1 MDKPF
6 NLIIDTKRTGFNA
19 VRGLKQGD
27 NNSILNVTLVQNS
40 VPFDLTG
47 LTVRI
52 NYKRP
57 DNKIFLQ
64 MADVVNTTDG
74 KVKINILTKALEN
87 TGEVKSDLSIF
98 DKDNRKITSATFSMF
113 VDSSVYRNDYIDKED
128 LDLIQSIWVEEDKR
142 IRAENERV
150 KNEDNRKNVENARVE
165 SEENRKLEEI
175 KRVDSENIRVE
186 NEAGREANENQ
197 RVENEKTRLENENQ
211 RKENEENRIAKE
223 SERVD
228 AEEERKVNET
238 DRQQGYANMEDTIN
252 NFSVCEEFDLTKKYK
267 KYNRVVYNGSCC
279 ECLKDCTNIYP
290 VNKEYWILIAQKG
303 KDGLGSGN
311 MHTDTYDQN
320 NNGIVDKAESITD
333 GFITYNVTDINN
345 IVKNLS
351 INDQHAR
358 EEIMDIKLKLKE
370 KLAVDFINKSGIGF
384 FDTFETDEYIESTT
398 ATYNKENTTV
408 DFGSPESEQLVYQ
421 AVDNLNEIELVGDQL
436 KVGDRIK
443 IGDKLIT
450 IEEVL

>member
-6 NLIIDTKRTGFNA
+6 NLLIDTKRTGFNA

-27 NNSILNVTLVQNS
+27 NNSVLNIILVQNS

-47 LTVRI
+47 TTIRI

-64 MADVVNTTDG
+64 MADITNATDG
-74 KVKINILTKALEN
+74 EVKINILTKALESI
-87 TGEVKSDLSIF
+87 GEIKADLSIF

-238 DRQQGYANMEDTIN
+238 DRQQGYTEIKNTIDD
-252 NFSVCEEFDLTKKYK
+252 FSICEEFDLTKEYK

-290 VNKEYWILIAQKG
+290 VNKEYWILIAKKG

-345 IVKNLS
+345 KFNTLNA
-351 INDQHAR
+351 NDQHAR
-358 EEIMDIKLKLKE
+358 EEIIDIKLKLKE

-398 ATYNKENTTV
+398 AKWNKTDTTV
-408 DFGSPESEQLVYQ
+408 DFSSPESEQTVYQ
-421 AVDNLNEIELVGDQL
+421 AVENSDTIELVGDQL
-436 KVGDRIK
+436 NVGDSIKVGD
-443 IGDKLIT
+443 KLLT
-450 IEEVL
+450 IEEVV

>member
-6 NLIIDTKRTGFNA
+6 NLLIDTKRTGFNA

-27 NNSILNVTLVQNS
+27 NNSVLNITLVQNS

-47 LTVRI
+47 TTIRI

-64 MADVVNTTDG
+64 MADVVNATDG
-74 KVKINILTKALEN
+74 KVKINIITKALESI
-87 TGEVKSDLSIF
+87 GEVKADLSLF

-228 AEEERKVNET
+228 AEEERKVNESA
-238 DRQQGYANMEDTIN
+238 RQQGYTEIKNTIDD
-252 NFSVCEEFDLTKKYK
+252 FSVCEEFDLTKEYK

-290 VNKEYWILIAQKG
+290 VNKEYWICIATKG

-311 MHTDTYDQN
+311 MHTDDYDKNQ
-320 NNGIVDKAESITD
+320 NGIVDKAESITD

-351 INDQHAR
+351 INDQNAR

-384 FDTFETDEYIESTT
+384 FDTFETDDYIESTT
-398 ATYNKENTTV
+398 ATWNKSETTIE
-408 DFGSPESEQLVYQ
+408 FGSPESEQLVYQ
-421 AVDNLNEIELVGDQL
+421 AVENSDTIELVGDQL
-436 KVGDRIK
+436 RVGDIIK

-450 IEEVL
+450 VEEVI

>member
-6 NLIIDTKRTGFNA
+6 NLLIDTKRTGFNA

-27 NNSILNVTLVQNS
+27 NNSVLNIILVQNS

-47 LTVRI
+47 TTIRI

-64 MADVVNTTDG
+64 MADITNATDG
-74 KVKINILTKALEN
+74 EVKINILTKALESI
-87 TGEVKSDLSIF
+87 GEIKADLSIF

-238 DRQQGYANMEDTIN
+238 DRQQGYTEIKNTIDD
-252 NFSVCEEFDLTKKYK
+252 FSICEEFDLTKEYK

-290 VNKEYWILIAQKG
+290 VNKEYWILIAKKG

-345 IVKNLS
+345 KFNTLNA
-351 INDQHAR
+351 NDQHAR
-358 EEIMDIKLKLKE
+358 EEIIDIKLKLKE

-398 ATYNKENTTV
+398 ATYNKADTTV
-408 DFGSPESEQLVYQ
+408 DFGSPEVQQTVYQ
-421 AVDNLNEIELVGDQL
+421 GVTNSDTIELVGEKLNVGDSI
-436 KVGDRIK
+436 KVGD
-443 IGDKLIT
+443 KLLT
-450 IEEVL
+450 IEEVV

>member
-6 NLIIDTKRTGFNA
+6 NLLIDTKRIGFNA

-27 NNSILNVTLVQNS
+27 NNSVLNIILVQNS
-40 VPFDLTG
+40 IPFDLTG
-47 LTVRI
+47 TTIRI

-57 DNKIFLQ
+57 DSKIFLQ
-64 MADVVNTTDG
+64 MADITNATYG
-74 KVKINILTKALEN
+74 KVKINILTKALESI
-87 TGEVKSDLSIF
+87 GEVKADLSIF

-113 VDSSVYRNDYIDKED
+113 VDGSIYRNDYLEPED

-142 IRAENERV
+142 IKQEKERV

-175 KRVDSENIRVE
+175 KRVDSENIRVD
-186 NEAGREANENQ
+186 NETGREKSEAT
-197 RVENEKTRLENENQ
+197 RIENEKTRLENESK
-211 RKENEENRIAKE
+211 RAENEENRIAKE
-223 SERVD
+223 SERME
-228 AEEERKVNET
+228 AENKRIENET
-238 DRQQGYANMEDTIN
+238 DRQQGYTEIKNTIDD
-252 NFSVCEEFDLTKKYK
+252 FSVCEEFDLTKEYK

-290 VNKEYWILIAQKG
+290 VNKEYWICIATKG

-320 NNGIVDKAESITD
+320 NNGIVDKAEEITD

-358 EEIMDIKLKLKE
+358 EEIINIKLVLKE

-384 FDTFETDEYIESTT
+384 YDTFETDEYIESST
-398 ATYNKENTTV
+398 ATWNKSETTIE
-408 DFGSPESEQLVYQ
+408 FGSPESEQLVYQ
-421 AVDNLNEIELVGDQL
+421 AVENSDTIELVGDQL
-436 KVGDRIK
+436 KAGDSIK
-443 IGDKLIT
+443 VGDKLIT

>member
-6 NLIIDTKRTGFNA
+6 NLLIDTKRTGFNA

-27 NNSILNVTLVQNS
+27 NNSVLNVTLVQNS
-40 VPFDLTG
+40 VPFNLTG

-57 DNKIFLQ
+57 DNKLFLQ
-64 MADVVNTTDG
+64 MVDIENATEG
-74 KVKINILTKALEN
+74 KIKINILTKVLEN
-87 TGEVKSDLSIF
+87 VGEVKADLSLF

-228 AEEERKVNET
+228 AEEERKVNESA
-238 DRQQGYANMEDTIN
+238 RQQGYTEIKNTIDD
-252 NFSVCEEFDLTKKYK
+252 FSVCEEFDLTKEYK
-267 KYNRVVYNGSCC
+267 KHNRVVYNGSCC

-290 VNKEYWILIAQKG
+290 VNKEYWICIATKG

-311 MHTDTYDQN
+311 MHTDDYDKNQ
-320 NNGIVDKAESITD
+320 NGIVDKAEEITD

-345 IVKNLS
+345 TLNTLNV
-351 INDQHAR
+351 NDQNAR

-384 FDTFETDEYIESTT
+384 YDTFETDEYIESST
-398 ATYNKENTTV
+398 ATWNSKDTTI
-408 DFGSPESEQLVYQ
+408 DFSSPESEQLVYQ
-421 AVDNLNEIELVGDQL
+421 AVDNSNEIQLVGDQL
-436 KVGDRIK
+436 SVGDKIKVGYK
-443 IGDKLIT
+443 IIT